1 MKIAVITGAS
11 SGIGAEFAK
20 QIDRLEGLDEIWL
33 VARRKDPMETMSQT
47 LKHPVKIFPADL
59 TKPRELQ
66 PFYKALVR
74 SKAQI
79 KILVN
84 SAGSG
89 KIGYFEN
96 LPLEDHLDVINLNC
110 KALVGF
116 TYLCLPFVE
125 QGTIYQLASVAAFIP
140 QPNFSIYAAS
150 KAFVLSFSRALNQEL
165 KEKGNRVIAVCPN
178 PVETEF
184 FKNAGNDC
192 QASAIKKIGV
202 EKVERVVAVALN
214 KLKTGRDIS
223 LSGFWSKVIYLASRC
238 IPHRIILPIEKRILS
253 TNSCPVGEKPALE

>member
-1 MKIAVITGAS
+1 MNIAVITGAS
-11 SGIGAEFAK
+11 SGIGEEFAK
-20 QIDRLEGLDEIWL
+20 QIDHLEGLDEIWL
-33 VARRKDPMETMSQT
+33 LARRKNCLDALART
-47 LKHPVKIFPADL
+47 LAHKVRVFPADL
-59 TKPRELQ
+59 TQPKELRE
-66 PFYKALVR
+66 FYKALVK

-84 SAGSG
+84 AAGCG

-96 LPLEDHLDVINLNC
+96 LSIEDHLDVIEINC

-116 TYLCLPFVE
+116 TYLCLPFVHK
-125 QGTIYQLASVAAFIP
+125 GIIYQLASVAAFIP

-165 KEKGNRVIAVCPN
+165 RERNVRVVAVCPN

-184 FKNAGNDC
+184 FKKAGDEC

-202 EKVERVVAVALN
+202 EKVEKVVATAL
-214 KLKTGRDIS
+214 KKRKTKGDLS
-223 LSGFWSKVIYLASRC
+223 LSCFWSKAIYITSKI
-238 IPHRIILPIEKRILS
+238 IPHRFILPLEKRLLT
-253 TNSCPVGEKPALE
+253 TNHCPVEKKLIMD